1 MTVNA
6 LKSMC
11 AKLFKVEV
19 IRQKL
24 VYKEEGSNDVYELDE
39 DYRQLSFYSLRD
51 NGNIH
56 IHEK

>member
-39 DYRQLSFYSLRD
+39 DYR
-51 NGNIH
+51 
-56 IHEK
+56 